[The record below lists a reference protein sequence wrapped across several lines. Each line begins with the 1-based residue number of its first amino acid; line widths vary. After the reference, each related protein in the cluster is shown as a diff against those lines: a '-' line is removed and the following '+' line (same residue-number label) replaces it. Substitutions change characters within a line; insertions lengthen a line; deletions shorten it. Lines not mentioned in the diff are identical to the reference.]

1 MLQIIAE
8 ALLLA
13 TGQKLQDR
21 RYGTPLPRKAD

>member
-21 RYGTPLPRKAD
+21 RNSTPLQRKAD

>member
-21 RYGTPLPRKAD
+21 RHGTPLPRKTD

>member
-8 ALLLA
+8 ALLLV

-21 RYGTPLPRKAD
+21 RHTTPLPRKAD